1 MSLQPNSKPI
11 FSLWILIVVNCAVSA
26 LFCAV
31 FYVVLS
37 VNIVDILL
45 IVQHLGQQSLF
56 LLVLY
61 K

>member
-11 FSLWILIVVNCAVSA
+11 FSLWLLIVVNYVVSA

-37 VNIVDILL
+37 VNVVDILL